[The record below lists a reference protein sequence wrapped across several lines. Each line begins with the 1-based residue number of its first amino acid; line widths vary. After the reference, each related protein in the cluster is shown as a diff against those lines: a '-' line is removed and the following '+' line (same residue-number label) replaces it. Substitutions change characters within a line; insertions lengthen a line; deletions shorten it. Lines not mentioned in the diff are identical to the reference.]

1 MGCGFQSQR
10 NTRHNSLRDAIFQ
23 TAQQAVLSL
32 RREELFLIPGGLQRP
47 ADVFIP
53 NWTTGRDSALDVTVV
68 SSLQKNLVRKAARE
82 QGSAAEFR
90 YEEKMDTYFDKCHE
104 QGIHFVPLVVEAL
117 GGWHAQSAAA
127 LTKLGR
133 QLARQTGRE
142 EEEAVRQLR
151 QRLGVMLMKG
161 NAALILSRTPT
172 FALAEVDGDL
182 DFD

>member
-1 MGCGFQSQR
+1 MIS
-10 NTRHNSLRDAIFQ
+10 
-23 TAQQAVLSL
+23 
-32 RREELFLIPGGLQRP
+32 P
-47 ADVFIP
+47 
-53 NWTTGRDSALDVTVV
+53 
-68 SSLQKNLVRKAARE
+68 LQKNLVRKAARE
-82 QGSAAEFR
+82 PGSAAEYRFKV
-90 YEEKMDTYFDKCHE
+90 KMGTYFDRCQE

-127 LTKLGR
+127 LTKLAR

-151 QRLGVMLMKG
+151 QRLGVTLMKG

-172 FALAEVDGDL
+172 FALAEVDGDQ